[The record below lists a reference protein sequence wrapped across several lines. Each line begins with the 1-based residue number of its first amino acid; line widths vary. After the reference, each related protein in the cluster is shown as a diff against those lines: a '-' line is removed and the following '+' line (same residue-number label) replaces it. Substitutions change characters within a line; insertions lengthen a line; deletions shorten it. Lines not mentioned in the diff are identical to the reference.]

1 MNHQLLMDRLRL
13 QSIIQRLV
21 QTHGADKCLELMQE
35 ALVRELPRMDKYPV
49 QAKPQQQVKH
59 MT

>member
-1 MNHQLLMDRLRL
+1 MNHSLLMDRLRL

-21 QTHGADKCLELMQE
+21 QTHGADQCLELMQE

-49 QAKPQQQVKH
+49 QVQPKQQVKH
-59 MT
+59 MA